1 MKKVK
6 PKIKFY
12 VLGVRLWQVPMKDAI
27 MSLLVF
33 IRLTTQ
39 IRRDSVIHQALNKFM
54 LETKVQR
61 KVVPKRIADLYV
73 RKRLASSENKNVD
86 KMLREEARM
95 KEISAFDPELKV
107 INRSIR
113 MMFQTF
119 FIRSK

>member
-1 MKKVK
+1 
-6 PKIKFY
+6 
-12 VLGVRLWQVPMKDAI
+12 
-27 MSLLVF
+27 
-33 IRLTTQ
+33 
-39 IRRDSVIHQALNKFM
+39 M

-107 INRSIR
+107 IDRSIR